1 LCYTVLKVILYYTK
15 TFYLYSSI
23 EELLIGVVG
32 VLVGLALLFF
42 NRKASRSLVG
52 SFFKQY
58 YDSSMI
64 AIVLLVC
71 SFLVKL
77 LVALGID
84 AAAGGLVHYIL
95 LILAGIVLGLRV
107 SRYPKK
113 RVRICRIVII
123 IILKI
128 IKNKT
133 MKSFTIKEAFSFAWR
148 L

>member
-1 LCYTVLKVILYYTK
+1 M
-15 TFYLYSSI
+15 SST

-95 LILAGIVLGLRV
+95 LILAGIVFV
-107 SRYPKK
+107 
-113 RVRICRIVII
+113 
-123 IILKI
+123 
-128 IKNKT
+128 
-133 MKSFTIKEAFSFAWR
+133 FTSIALPKEASAYMQNCNHNHSKDNQK
-148 L
+148 